1 MVRLSKS
8 FNLYLKKLKKH
19 MKRQSTIEKQKLVE
33 TLRNLDSKLKYKSTA
48 WNDAIKSAF
57 NSSGS
62 FDFVNLVHSSPNT
75 ARKLVM
81 EFK

>member
-1 MVRLSKS
+1 MVRK
-8 FNLYLKKLKKH
+8 
-19 MKRQSTIEKQKLVE
+19 STIEKQQLIEKLH
-33 TLRNLDSKLKYKSTA
+33 NIDSKLKYKSTA
-48 WNDAIKSAF
+48 WNEAIKSAF

-81 EFK
+81 EFN

>member
-1 MVRLSKS
+1 MVRK
-8 FNLYLKKLKKH
+8 
-19 MKRQSTIEKQKLVE
+19 STIEKQQLIEK
-33 TLRNLDSKLKYKSTA
+33 LRNIDSKLKYKSTA

-81 EFK
+81 EFN

>member
-8 FNLYLKKLKKH
+8 PNLYLNKLKRH
-19 MKRQSTIEKQKLVE
+19 MKRQSTIEKQQLVE
-33 TLRNLDSKLKYKSTA
+33 TLRSLDSKLKYKSTA
-48 WNDAIKSAF
+48 WNEAIRNAF

-75 ARKLVM
+75 VRKLVL

>member
-1 MVRLSKS
+1 MVRLSK
-8 FNLYLKKLKKH
+8 FTNIYLNKLKRH
-19 MKRQSTIEKQKLVE
+19 MKRQSTIEKQQLIE
-33 TLRNLDSKLKYKSTA
+33 TLRSLDSKLKYKSTA
-48 WNDAIKSAF
+48 WNEAIRNAF

-75 ARKLVM
+75 VRKLVL

>member
-1 MVRLSKS
+1 MI
-8 FNLYLKKLKKH
+8 
-19 MKRQSTIEKQKLVE
+19 RQSTIEKQQLIEK
-33 TLRNLDSKLKYKSTA
+33 LRNIDSKLKHKSTE
-48 WNDAIKSAF
+48 WNNAVKGAF

-81 EFK
+81 EFKQQAFKIFDIIFK

>member
-1 MVRLSKS
+1 MVRK
-8 FNLYLKKLKKH
+8 
-19 MKRQSTIEKQKLVE
+19 STIEKQQLIEK
-33 TLRNLDSKLKYKSTA
+33 LRNLDSKLKYKSTA
-48 WNDAIKSAF
+48 WNEAIKTAF
-57 NSSGS
+57 NNSGS

>member
-1 MVRLSKS
+1 MI
-8 FNLYLKKLKKH
+8 
-19 MKRQSTIEKQKLVE
+19 RQSTIEKQQLVE
-33 TLRNLDSKLKYKSTA
+33 TLRSLDLKLKYKSTA

-81 EFK
+81 EFKQQAFKIFGSIFK

>member
-1 MVRLSKS
+1 MVRK
-8 FNLYLKKLKKH
+8 
-19 MKRQSTIEKQKLVE
+19 STIEKQQLIEK
-33 TLRNLDSKLKYKSTA
+33 LRNIDSKLKYKSTA
-48 WNDAIKSAF
+48 WNEAIKSAF

-81 EFK
+81 EFN

>member
-1 MVRLSKS
+1 
-8 FNLYLKKLKKH
+8 
-19 MKRQSTIEKQKLVE
+19 MKRQSTIEKQQMVE

-75 ARKLVM
+75 VRRLIT

>member
-1 MVRLSKS
+1 
-8 FNLYLKKLKKH
+8 
-19 MKRQSTIEKQKLVE
+19 MKRQSTIEKQQMVE

-62 FDFVNLVHSSPNT
+62 FDFINLVHSSPNT
-75 ARKLVM
+75 VRRLIT

>member
-1 MVRLSKS
+1 MI
-8 FNLYLKKLKKH
+8 
-19 MKRQSTIEKQKLVE
+19 RQSTIEKQQLIEK
-33 TLRNLDSKLKYKSTA
+33 LRNIDSKLKYKSPE
-48 WNDAIKSAF
+48 WNNAIKNAF

-62 FDFVNLVHSSPNT
+62 FDFVNLVYSSPNT